1 MDRKETANT
10 RNKLVE
16 EVLLQKERTSEI
28 ASFLLLIIQNME
40 SSINAAWRAKGIA
53 YQDGGWWY
61 IQINI

>member
-40 SSINAAWRAKGIA
+40 SGINGAWRAKGIA

-61 IQINI
+61 IQTNI